1 MRTKGRK
8 RMRANDLL
16 KNAMNNIISS
26 MVKKK
31 ELSETKHSRLIQ
43 LAGIQESVY
52 ESQNTDTI
60 SIRVSD
66 TILSSEDD
74 EADFYKQPPHEQPP
88 EKKQAERL
96 PIGWIWTDYYDGSGH
111 LESPDGKE
119 YFSYDLFTG
128 EYDMYHDRKWRFWK
142 NYPDTMS
149 LSEFKEFAE
158 EELKRILHL

>member
-88 EKKQAERL
+88 EKNKQ
-96 PIGWIWTDYYDGSGH
+96 SGY
-111 LESPDGKE
+111 L
-119 YFSYDLFTG
+119 
-128 EYDMYHDRKWRFWK
+128 
-142 NYPDTMS
+142 
-149 LSEFKEFAE
+149 
-158 EELKRILHL
+158 